1 MKVNEAIEFL
11 TKFTWLYPRQ
21 YGKTHIRKIV
31 LLLKSL
37 EAENKELKSQNKKI
51 RKWIN
56 VSRKRYLALQAEN
69 KALKKENKAYR
80 GMWKE
85 AKKRFFS
92 CEIVEVNEVIS
103 KLEEKYLGGTK

>member
-1 MKVNEAIEFL
+1 MTDRFQNDWTKKIE
-11 TKFTWLYPRQ
+11 Q
-21 YGKTHIRKIV
+21 
-31 LLLKSL
+31 L
-37 EAENKELKSQNKKI
+37 EARVKELEG
-51 RKWIN
+51 
-56 VSRKRYLALQAEN
+56 EN
-69 KALKKENKAYR
+69 KALKKENKVYR